1 MTAALT
7 SAPSARSP
15 QQSASAIK
23 ALHLATYAEAVSR
36 GRLDPDARV
45 TLRDWERWYY
55 PADGAA
61 HAPALKRLRV
71 RAQGNGTRTSAHD
84 LVRLYDRVAAGSI
97 ADADVMRRHL
107 QWQPASG
114 DVATGFKAGS
124 LPGVLTVGM
133 EQRVVGNEASRHRC
147 AAHRWS

>member
-1 MTAALT
+1 MRR
-7 SAPSARSP
+7 PSAAADSILTRASP
-15 QQSASAIK
+15 C
-23 ALHLATYAEAVSR
+23 
-36 GRLDPDARV
+36 
-45 TLRDWERWYY
+45 DWDRWYY

-71 RAQGNGTRTSAHD
+71 RAQSNGTRTGAD
-84 LVRLYDRVAAGSI
+84 DFARLYDRVAAGSI

-133 EQRVVGNEASRHRC
+133 EQRVVGNEASRHRR
-147 AAHRWS
+147 ADHRWS